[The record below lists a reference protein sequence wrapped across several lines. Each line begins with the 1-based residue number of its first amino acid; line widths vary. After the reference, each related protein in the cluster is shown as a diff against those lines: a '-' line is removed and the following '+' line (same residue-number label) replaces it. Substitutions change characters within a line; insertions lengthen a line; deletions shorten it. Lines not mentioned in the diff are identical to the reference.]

1 MTENINLLVG
11 LCNHAKN
18 NIMEQG
24 VIFMAMAN
32 EANKPINNNSPWLIF
47 EIKNV
52 LYALNCAKIQS
63 IMKKPEEDHSST
75 YLPDAPDYIRSMVR
89 IRENV
94 VPTLDL
100 RRLYDITSVAE
111 EYEAFKITIDQR
123 KADHINWIGA
133 LEKSIKE
140 NSEFKLARDP
150 HQCAFGKWYYHY
162 HAENQVVDFMLRKI
176 EEPHRKL
183 HELADQVLAC
193 SQKHDECTRK
203 ECVKQA
209 FLAGKTKLMPQLLA
223 LLDEVKEVFHHRYQE
238 KLIVVE
244 EGDRRIAVIV
254 DDVKAI
260 DQLEDVDGQ
269 EEFSELMQNRYIYS
283 VGRGKKID
291 DIILMIKAEELL
303 ALVKQ
308 GKGGAE

>member
-1 MTENINLLVG
+1 
-11 LCNHAKN
+11 
-18 NIMEQG
+18 
-24 VIFMAMAN
+24 MAIAN
-32 EANKPINNNSPWLIF
+32 EDNKLIDNSSPWLIF

-89 IRENV
+89 IREHV

-100 RRLYDITSVAE
+100 RRLYDITSVEE
-111 EYEAFKITIDQR
+111 EYEAFKAMIDQR
-123 KADHINWIGA
+123 KIDHINWVDA
-133 LEKSIKE
+133 LEKSVTE

-150 HQCAFGKWYYHY
+150 HQCAFGKWYYSY
-162 HAENQVVDFMLRKI
+162 HADNQVVDFMLQKL

-183 HELADQVLAC
+183 HESADQVFAC
-193 SQKHDECTRK
+193 SQDHDRCTRDECL
-203 ECVKQA
+203 KQA
-209 FLAGKTKLMPQLLA
+209 FSTTKDKLMPQLLA
-223 LLDEVKEVFHHRYQE
+223 LLDEVKEVFRHRYQE

-260 DQLEDVDGQ
+260 DQLERVDGQ
-269 EEFSELMQNRYIYS
+269 EEFSEMMQNRYIYS

-303 ALVKQ
+303 ALVQQ
-308 GKGGAE
+308 GKGGTE